1 MKKNITALPSV
12 FALLLAF
19 GSAALAQTPDGQ
31 TPAEE
36 YVCDVL
42 KEDGTTKGLYGLCVA
57 FCEAQDHAS
66 ISESITE
73 EELASLEAAIPS
85 GRILENYNKRKKETD
100 PAMPCIKVEEPC
112 PCWTEEEFLGTSQA
126 AHDAAA
132 NSNVCSDNWR
142 QGGSLHSVFDTELPQ
157 NLVLAFENGMGIGP
171 YCQYY
176 SEWDGTDGIRRLL
189 FITPEEFGAC
199 RDRII
204 ARHAELGLTPSTTFH
219 RKPYCNALEPTN

>member
-1 MKKNITALPSV
+1 MKKYIIAALSGV
-12 FALLLAF
+12 AVWLAL
-19 GSAALAQTPDGQ
+19 GTTALAQTPDGQ

-36 YVCDVL
+36 TVCSPL
-42 KEDGTTKGLYGLCVA
+42 KADGITKGIYGLCVA

-66 ISESITE
+66 ISESITA

-85 GRILENYNKRKKETD
+85 GRILENYNKRKKESD

-112 PCWTEEEFLGTSQA
+112 PCWTEEEFLSTSQA
-126 AHDAAA
+126 AHDDAP
-132 NSNVCSDNWR
+132 NSNACSDNWR
-142 QGGSLHSVFDTELPQ
+142 QGGSLHSVFDTENPL
-157 NLVLAFENGMGIGP
+157 NLVLAYENGMGIGP
-171 YCQYY
+171 FCQYY
-176 SEWDGTDGIRRLL
+176 SEWDGTDGISRLL